1 MTTGD
6 WSVDADGPFMDE
18 AWRRSARSDEEEAWR
33 LGVASGSNVGVGNG
47 VALESGL
54 SDVLGR
60 MDETLSDMVAE
71 VSV

>member
-6 WSVDADGPFMDE
+6 RSVDADGPFMDE
-18 AWRRSARSDEEEAWR
+18 AWRRSARSDEEEAGR
-33 LGVASGSNVGVGNG
+33 LGVASGNVGVGNG

-54 SDVLGR
+54 SELSGG
-60 MDETLSDMVAE
+60 MDETLTKLVAE